1 MKRRKTLNKYA
12 VGEHGQITNN
22 NPTLSPRTQKLLSI
36 MGMIEAF
43 NSLTSELGVDVEEVD
58 DEEMTDDVVEIE
70 DVSDNNAS
78 DIESQ

>member
-36 MGMIEAF
+36 MSMVEAF
-43 NSLTSELGVDVEEVD
+43 NSIAEFGVDAEEVD
-58 DEEMTDDVVEIE
+58 EEMVE
-70 DVSDNNAS
+70 DVSENNE
-78 DIESQ
+78 DDTESS

>member
-36 MGMIEAF
+36 MSMVEAF
-43 NSLTSELGVDVEEVD
+43 NSIAEFGVDAEEVD
-58 DEEMTDDVVEIE
+58 EEMAE
-70 DVSDNNAS
+70 DVSENNE
-78 DIESQ
+78 DDTESS

>member
-36 MGMIEAF
+36 MSMVEAF
-43 NSLTSELGVDVEEVD
+43 NSIAEFGVD
-58 DEEMTDDVVEIE
+58 DEEVDEEMTE
-70 DVSDNNAS
+70 DVSENNE
-78 DIESQ
+78 DDTESS

>member
-36 MGMIEAF
+36 MGMVEAF
-43 NSLTSELGVDVEEVD
+43 NSIAEFGVDAEEVD
-58 DEEMTDDVVEIE
+58 EEVTEDISENNEDDT
-70 DVSDNNAS
+70 
-78 DIESQ
+78 ESS

>member
-36 MGMIEAF
+36 MGMVEAF
-43 NSLTSELGVDVEEVD
+43 NSIASGFGVDVEEVD
-58 DEEMTDDVVEIE
+58 EEVTE
-70 DVSDNNAS
+70 DVSENNEDDA
-78 DIESQ
+78 ESS

>member
-36 MGMIEAF
+36 MSMVEAF
-43 NSLTSELGVDVEEVD
+43 NSIAEFGVDAEEVD
-58 DEEMTDDVVEIE
+58 NEEMTE
-70 DVSDNNAS
+70 DVSENNE
-78 DIESQ
+78 DDTESS

>member
-36 MGMIEAF
+36 MSMVEAF
-43 NSLTSELGVDVEEVD
+43 NSIASEFGVDAEEVD
-58 DEEMTDDVVEIE
+58 NEEMTEDASENNEDD
-70 DVSDNNAS
+70 N
-78 DIESQ
+78 ESS

>member
-36 MGMIEAF
+36 MGMVEAF
-43 NSLTSELGVDVEEVD
+43 NSIAEFGVDAEEVD
-58 DEEMTDDVVEIE
+58 NEEMTE
-70 DVSDNNAS
+70 DVSENNE
-78 DIESQ
+78 DDTESS

>member
-36 MGMIEAF
+36 MSMVEAF
-43 NSLTSELGVDVEEVD
+43 NSIAEFGVDAEEVD
-58 DEEMTDDVVEIE
+58 EEVTE
-70 DVSDNNAS
+70 DVSENNE
-78 DIESQ
+78 DDTESS

>member
-36 MGMIEAF
+36 MSMVEAF
-43 NSLTSELGVDVEEVD
+43 NSITEFGVDAEEVD
-58 DEEMTDDVVEIE
+58 EEVTE
-70 DVSDNNAS
+70 DVSENNEH
-78 DIESQ
+78 DTESS

>member
-36 MGMIEAF
+36 MSMVEAF
-43 NSLTSELGVDVEEVD
+43 NSITEFGVDAEEV
-58 DEEMTDDVVEIE
+58 DEEMTE
-70 DVSDNNAS
+70 DVSENNE
-78 DIESQ
+78 DDTESS

>member
-36 MGMIEAF
+36 MSMVEAF
-43 NSLTSELGVDVEEVD
+43 NSITEFGVDAEEVD
-58 DEEMTDDVVEIE
+58 NEEMTEDASENNEDD
-70 DVSDNNAS
+70 N
-78 DIESQ
+78 ESS

>member
-36 MGMIEAF
+36 MSMVEAF
-43 NSLTSELGVDVEEVD
+43 NSIAEFGVDAEEVD
-58 DEEMTDDVVEIE
+58 NEEMTEDASENNEDDT
-70 DVSDNNAS
+70 
-78 DIESQ
+78 ESS